1 MNVNSSGVTS
11 LERMESFVGERQRCL
26 AWPSY
31 HSFWKKNY
39 SELKVRNP
47 SEDICTFCFKFSN
60 RHKFTFC
67 ASGSRTK
74 EKRFGDEQSGDKR
87 DGDGGGRSDNAG
99 GGGIG
104 DSDTGGELGHTGA
117 MGKRITEG
125 GVGEDEAERVEGA
138 AADSAQEIR
147 DSRIS

>member
-1 MNVNSSGVTS
+1 M
-11 LERMESFVGERQRCL
+11 

-74 EKRFGDEQSGDKR
+74 K
-87 DGDGGGRSDNAG
+87 N
-99 GGGIG
+99 
-104 DSDTGGELGHTGA
+104 DSETNKAVTNET
-117 MGKRITEG
+117 KTEA
-125 GVGEDEAERVEGA
+125 AEVIMLEEEEEEIVIQEGNW
-138 AADSAQEIR
+138 DIQER
-147 DSRIS
+147 WANESLKEVLERMKQKE